1 MLRDANM
8 TPHCALAEAIGMS
21 EDWLGRWATG
31 RTGWHETDGNA
42 GLRTHWPAAQLS
54 GADRQRVLV
63 PFCGKTLD
71 LLWLIHQG
79 YEVVGVELAEV
90 AVRQFFAENDLEFEV
105 VVEEN
110 LHRFIAKKLPLSI
123 SCGDYWGFSDPP
135 FDALYDRGA
144 LVALPHTMRRDY
156 VEHTKTLLLANAV
169 KMVVTL
175 EYDQSIVAG
184 PPFAVHAD
192 ELTEYWSDLRR
203 VGQYDDLQNCPP
215 KFRTAGI
222 TDVQEVVWLSS

>member
-1 MLRDANM
+1 
-8 TPHCALAEAIGMS
+8 MS

-42 GLRTHWPAAQLS
+42 GLKAHWPAPQLS
-54 GADRQRVLV
+54 GDCRQRVLV

-105 VVEEN
+105 AAEGSWQ
-110 LHRFIAKKLPLSI
+110 RFVARKVPLSI
-123 SCGDYWGFSDPP
+123 VCGDYLDYSAEP

-144 LVALPHTMRRDY
+144 LVALPLMLRRDY
-156 VEHTKTLLLANAV
+156 VEHTKSLLLANAM
-169 KMVVTL
+169 KMIVTL

-184 PPFAVHAD
+184 PPFAVHAA
-192 ELTEYWSDLRR
+192 ELDEYWSDLRQ
-203 VGQYDDLQNCPP
+203 VGQYDDLPNCPP
-215 KFRTAGI
+215 KFKAAGI
-222 TDVQEVVWLSS
+222 TDVQEVFWLSS